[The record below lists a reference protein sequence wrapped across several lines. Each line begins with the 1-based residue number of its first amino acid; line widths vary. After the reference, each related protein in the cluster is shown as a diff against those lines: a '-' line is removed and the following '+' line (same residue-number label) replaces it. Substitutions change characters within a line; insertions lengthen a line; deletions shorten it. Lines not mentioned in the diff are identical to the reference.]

1 MELLKIVLIE
11 DVDTDAELAL
21 HELERA
27 GLRCVSRRVETVV
40 AFMEALEQFRPDIVL
55 SDFSLPQ
62 FDGLMALEMV
72 RERHSDLPFIFVSG
86 TLGEE
91 RAAAA
96 LKFGATD
103 YVLKSSLKRL
113 PSAVERAV
121 HEARE
126 RRARRLEQERIA
138 RLSRIQSILSS
149 MNAAIVRIR
158 ERGELFRE
166 ACRIAVDQGL
176 FRRAWIGVL
185 EDDRVEPVCWHFGA
199 PRGVEHGLAFP
210 GEAAGAPLSAL
221 AIRSNEDIV
230 VNDPASDPRMA
241 ARGTAA
247 QDAGSLAALPIRVGG
262 EAVAALVLHAG
273 EPAFFDDDELNLL
286 RNVTGNISFALEYIG
301 KEEQLRYLA
310 YSDALTGLANRALLD
325 DRLGQTLA
333 LSQRYGESAAVIL
346 VDLDHFKFVND
357 NLGHSA
363 GDELLRVI
371 AKRLRTSVN
380 EGDTVARYAGDE
392 FVLVLLRCGDMEAV
406 QRRVHELRQAISL
419 PVTVGGRELSVTC
432 SVGVTLCPQDGMDAS
447 TLLRNANL
455 AMYRAKEAGR
465 NTAHIY
471 TAELN
476 ARVSE
481 RFSVETGLR
490 RALERD
496 ELYLQYQPQIDLR
509 TRRVVGLEALVR
521 WRNAE
526 LGLVAPAR
534 FIPVAEESGLIQPIG
549 EWILRSACLQGK
561 AWEHAGCAIRV
572 AVNLSVLQFRQKN
585 LVEVIAAIL
594 HDTGL
599 PAERLE
605 LELTESAVMNSS
617 DTIAAMMGRIR
628 QMGVQFSIDDFGTGY
643 SSLLYLKRFPAS
655 RLKIDQSFV
664 QGVGAD
670 ADDAS
675 IVRAVISLAHN
686 LNLRVVAEGVETEE
700 QLDFLEAHGCD
711 EAQGYY
717 FGRAVDVEHVPGLLR
732 SGRGLQS
739 P

>member
-1 MELLKIVLIE
+1 MKVLKIVLVE
-11 DVDTDAELAL
+11 DVETDAELEL
-21 HELERA
+21 IELERA
-27 GLRCVSRRVETVV
+27 GLSCVSQRVETAA
-40 AFMEALEQFRPDIVL
+40 AFMRTLEQFVPDIVL
-55 SDFSLPQ
+55 SDFSLPR
-62 FDGLMALEMV
+62 FDGLVALEMV
-72 RERHSDLPFIFVSG
+72 RQRYADLPFIFVSG
-86 TLGEE
+86 TIGEE

-121 HEARE
+121 REAQE
-126 RRARRLEQERIA
+126 KRARRLQQERIA

-176 FRRAWIGVL
+176 FRRAWIGVP
-185 EDDRVEPVCWHFGA
+185 EEDRVEPVCWHFGSR
-199 PRGVEHGLAFP
+199 RGVEHGSAFP
-210 GEAAGAPLSAL
+210 GEPAGAVLSAL
-221 AIRSNEDIV
+221 AIRNNEDIV
-230 VNDPASDPRMA
+230 VNDTANDARLTAREA
-241 ARGTAA
+241 AVPQGS
-247 QDAGSLAALPIRVGG
+247 GSLAALPIRVG
-262 EAVAALVLHAG
+262 EQAVAAFVLHAG
-273 EPAFFDDDELNLL
+273 EPGFFDDDELKLL
-286 RNVTGNISFALEYIG
+286 RNVTGNISFALEYID
-301 KEEQLRYLA
+301 KEERLRYLA
-310 YSDALTGLANRALLD
+310 YSDALTGLANRTLLD
-325 DRLGQTLA
+325 DRLRQTLA

-346 VDLDHFKFVND
+346 VDLDNFKFVND

-363 GDELLRVI
+363 GDELLRAI
-371 AKRLRTSVN
+371 AKRLKSGVN

-392 FVLVLLRCGDMEAV
+392 FVLILLRCGAEAV
-406 QRRVHELRQAISL
+406 QQRVHALRQAVSM
-419 PVTVGGRELSVTC
+419 PVIAGGRELSVTC
-432 SVGVTLCPQDGMDAS
+432 SVGVSLCPQNGMDAS
-447 TLLRNANL
+447 TLLKNANL

-471 TAELN
+471 TEELN
-476 ARVSE
+476 ASVSE

-509 TRRVVGLEALVR
+509 TRRIVGLEALVR

-526 LGLVAPAR
+526 LGLVSPAR
-534 FIPVAEESGLIQPIG
+534 FIPIAEECGLIQPIG
-549 EWILRSACLQGK
+549 EWILRNACLQGK
-561 AWEHAGCAIRV
+561 AWERAGCAVRI

-585 LVEVIAAIL
+585 LVEVISAIL
-594 HDTGL
+594 RETGL

-617 DTIAAMMGRIR
+617 DTIAAMMGGLRH
-628 QMGVQFSIDDFGTGY
+628 MGVQFSIDDFGTGY

-670 ADDAS
+670 SDDAS

-686 LNLRVVAEGVETEE
+686 LNLRVVAEGVEEEE
-700 QLDFLEAHGCD
+700 QIRFLEAHGCD

-717 FGRAVDVEHVPGLLR
+717 FGKPIDADGVLGLLQR
-732 SGRGLQS
+732 PEGDA
-739 P
+739 